1 MNELNEL
8 ELNKEAENIKAKII
22 FEQEKIG
29 ALKPLIY
36 RLRRFFGRKQAGH
49 FDLFLFLFMWI
60 NIALIIW
67 SVIATV
73 KKYPSNLNIFTTT
86 IIVVAVLLFISFCFS
101 VRKIPLDALNDKSL
115 ECIKN
120 VPFLADAF
128 RKSLNKDGTIKL
140 RFNFIVSRYISN
152 INNNIRKLNKDLKKI
167 NGEIDKEQEFCK
179 FKRLYNI
186 AKDI

>member
-86 IIVVAVLLFISFCFS
+86 IIIVAVLLFISFCFS
-101 VRKIPLDALNDKSL
+101 VRKIPLDALM
-115 ECIKN
+115 
-120 VPFLADAF
+120 
-128 RKSLNKDGTIKL
+128 
-140 RFNFIVSRYISN
+140 
-152 INNNIRKLNKDLKKI
+152 INH
-167 NGEIDKEQEFCK
+167 
-179 FKRLYNI
+179 
-186 AKDI
+186 

>member
-8 ELNKEAENIKAKII
+8 ELNKDAENIKAKIA
-22 FEQEKIG
+22 FEQEKIS

-36 RLRRFFGRKQAGH
+36 RLSRFFNHKQTVHIGI
-49 FDLFLFLFMWI
+49 LLFLFMWI
-60 NIALIIW
+60 NIALAIW
-67 SVIATV
+67 LVIATV
-73 KKYPSNLNIFTTT
+73 NKYPFNSNIYTTT
-86 IIVVAVLLFISFCFS
+86 IIILAVLLFISFCVS
-101 VRKIPLDALNDKSL
+101 VRKIPLDALDDKSL

-140 RFNFIVSRYISN
+140 RFNFKVSRYISN

-167 NGEIDKEQEFCK
+167 KSEIDKEQESCE

>member
-22 FEQEKIG
+22 FEQENIG

-73 KKYPSNLNIFTTT
+73 KKYPSNLNIFTTA
-86 IIVVAVLLFISFCFS
+86 IIILAVLLFISFCVS
-101 VRKIPLDALNDKSL
+101 VRKIPLDALDDKSL

-120 VPFLADAF
+120 VPFLVDAF

-140 RFNFIVSRYISN
+140 RFNFKVSRYISN

-167 NGEIDKEQEFCK
+167 KSEIDKEQESCE

>member
-1 MNELNEL
+1 M
-8 ELNKEAENIKAKII
+8 
-22 FEQEKIG
+22 
-29 ALKPLIY
+29 
-36 RLRRFFGRKQAGH
+36 
-49 FDLFLFLFMWI
+49 
-60 NIALIIW
+60 
-67 SVIATV
+67 
-73 KKYPSNLNIFTTT
+73 
-86 IIVVAVLLFISFCFS
+86 LFISFCFS

-167 NGEIDKEQEFCK
+167 NGEIDKEQETYE

>member
-1 MNELNEL
+1 MNKLNEL
-8 ELNKEAENIKAKII
+8 ELDKEVDSIKAKIA
-22 FEQEKIG
+22 FEQEKISV
-29 ALKPLIY
+29 LKPLIY
-36 RLRRFFGRKQAGH
+36 RLSRFFADKQTVHIGI
-49 FDLFLFLFMWI
+49 FLFLFMWI
-60 NIALIIW
+60 NIALAIW
-67 SVIATV
+67 LAIATV
-73 KKYPSNLNIFTTT
+73 KKYPFNSNVYTTT
-86 IIVVAVLLFISFCFS
+86 IIILAVLLFISFCFS

-152 INNNIRKLNKDLKKI
+152 INNNIRKLNKGLKKI
-167 NGEIDKEQEFCK
+167 NSEIDKEQESCK
-179 FKRLYNI
+179 FKHLYNI